1 MSNRLSMA
9 THQSIESLHRSGHS
23 NREIARLLS
32 IDRGAVNKHVRQLRS
47 ESQAQKESGS
57 AADQI
62 QNRPNA
68 PTGSEADLDAA
79 SVQSRPQAP
88 TGSETPKQSSGDVQR
103 ADLSRP
109 KSQCSEYR
117 EHIETKLAEGLS
129 AVRIHQDL
137 KIDYGFAGSY
147 YSVRR
152 FIQGLAKKTPLPF
165 RRMETEP
172 GQEAQIDFGTAAF
185 VIGVDGK
192 KRRPWMFRI
201 VLSCSRKA
209 YSEVVWRQTTD
220 NS

>member
-88 TGSETPKQSSGDVQR
+88 TGSETPEQSPSDVER
-103 ADLSRP
+103 ADLRVLDTVF
-109 KSQCSEYR
+109 
-117 EHIETKLAEGLS
+117 HLALVFGR
-129 AVRIHQDL
+129 VR
-137 KIDYGFAGSY
+137 
-147 YSVRR
+147 
-152 FIQGLAKKTPLPF
+152 F
-165 RRMETEP
+165 RRQDGRSVMCCERLQLRME
-172 GQEAQIDFGTAAF
+172 
-185 VIGVDGK
+185 
-192 KRRPWMFRI
+192 FRI
-201 VLSCSRKA
+201 VPVGFGLVGSTHRRPKDVFRGHKSA
-209 YSEVVWRQTTD
+209 
-220 NS
+220 